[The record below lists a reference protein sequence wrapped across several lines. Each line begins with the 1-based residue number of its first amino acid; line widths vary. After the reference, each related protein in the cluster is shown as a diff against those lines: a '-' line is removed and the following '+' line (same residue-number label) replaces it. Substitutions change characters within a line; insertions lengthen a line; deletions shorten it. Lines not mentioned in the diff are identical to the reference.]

1 MRFFLIRCSLILAIA
16 LVGLAQQEPEKSVP
30 DTLKVQASG
39 SKVLASIPAATDALM
54 KKLALAQRD
63 YVFANSQRDAA
74 MNALQAAIKEADVAC
89 TADGK
94 MLDGQKAECVEKP
107 APPEAK
113 APEKK

>member
-1 MRFFLIRCSLILAIA
+1 
-16 LVGLAQQEPEKSVP
+16 
-30 DTLKVQASG
+30 
-39 SKVLASIPAATDALM
+39 
-54 KKLALAQRD
+54 
-63 YVFANSQRDAA
+63 
-74 MNALQAAIKEADVAC
+74 LQAAIKEADAAC

>member
-1 MRFFLIRCSLILAIA
+1 MRIVLRTLIVLAIA
-16 LVGLAQQEPEKSVP
+16 LVGMAQQKPAKPTEPAKP
-30 DTLKVQASG
+30 
-39 SKVLASIPAATDALM
+39 PAFTDKLGA
-54 KKLALAQRD
+54 KLALAQRD
-63 YVFANSQRDAA
+63 YVIANSQRDAA
-74 MNALQAAIKEADVAC
+74 MNTLQAVLKEAEAAC